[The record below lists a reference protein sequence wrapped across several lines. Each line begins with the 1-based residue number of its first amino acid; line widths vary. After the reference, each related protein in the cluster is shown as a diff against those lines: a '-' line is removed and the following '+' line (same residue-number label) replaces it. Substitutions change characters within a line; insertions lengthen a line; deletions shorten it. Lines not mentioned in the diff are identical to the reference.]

1 MQTKLIDTGNQNS
14 KFQDEIQEYIDST
27 DDPNNFNASVMILD
41 TPSEVEVKER
51 TRTASTNNVLE

>member
-27 DDPNNFNASVMILD
+27 DDPNNFNAGVMILD

-51 TRTASTNNVLE
+51 TRTASTNNVLG

>member
-1 MQTKLIDTGNQNS
+1 M
-14 KFQDEIQEYIDST
+14 DST